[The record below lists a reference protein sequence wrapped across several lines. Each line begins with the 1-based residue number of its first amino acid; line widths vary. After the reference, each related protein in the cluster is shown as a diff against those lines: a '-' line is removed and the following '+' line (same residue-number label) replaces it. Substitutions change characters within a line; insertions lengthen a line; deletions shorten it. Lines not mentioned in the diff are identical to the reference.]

1 MTLNSKVEGFIENL
15 PTNYLRENL
24 TNSPGRV
31 SELTLSSCGIRI
43 DFSKQLWDFAIVN
56 LLINELNAQGVLDQ
70 KIKAMTAGE
79 KINRSENRAVKHH
92 LLRANRGDFPDP
104 DEKLVIDERER
115 FLEFAQEVFNDPKI
129 KYLVNIGIGGSDLG
143 PRFIHRALS
152 GAKKKTFF
160 VANLDPRELDEVLA
174 QINFKETMFVIVSK
188 TFTTLESIHNA
199 ERAKKAFLNELSMDD
214 FAKHFVAIT
223 TNQNA
228 AIEFGLKADR
238 IFEFWDWIGGRF
250 SLASA
255 VGISIAMN
263 FGRDV
268 FSQMLQ
274 GMRDFDEH
282 FHKAPLKSNLAFWH
296 ALSWYY
302 NQNYLKC
309 KNIAVIG
316 YASTLEYFATYL
328 QQLVMES
335 NGKSVSVDGTV
346 LPQAACPVVF
356 GEVGTNSQHSF
367 FQMIHQGKDLIPV
380 DFIVVKPNL
389 ISKEEIQL
397 AANAL
402 AQSAVLA
409 LGSDETVSSKVEKK
423 MPGNRPS
430 NLIIVDSLDAYSLG
444 ALISLYEA
452 STIIQGFIYNINS
465 FDQWGVQLGKKVA
478 ESLVA
483 SFESDG
489 QANLDNSTKAA
500 IDYLN

>member
-43 DFSKQLWDFAIVN
+43 DFSKQLWDFEIVN

-199 ERAKKAFLNELSMDD
+199 ERAKKAFLNELSIDD
-214 FAKHFVAIT
+214 FAKHFVVIT

-302 NQNYLKC
+302 N
-309 KNIAVIG
+309 
-316 YASTLEYFATYL
+316 
-328 QQLVMES
+328 
-335 NGKSVSVDGTV
+335 
-346 LPQAACPVVF
+346 
-356 GEVGTNSQHSF
+356 
-367 FQMIHQGKDLIPV
+367 
-380 DFIVVKPNL
+380 
-389 ISKEEIQL
+389 
-397 AANAL
+397 
-402 AQSAVLA
+402 
-409 LGSDETVSSKVEKK
+409 
-423 MPGNRPS
+423 
-430 NLIIVDSLDAYSLG
+430 
-444 ALISLYEA
+444 
-452 STIIQGFIYNINS
+452 
-465 FDQWGVQLGKKVA
+465 
-478 ESLVA
+478 
-483 SFESDG
+483 
-489 QANLDNSTKAA
+489 
-500 IDYLN
+500 

>member
-1 MTLNSKVEGFIENL
+1 MTLNSKVEAFIENL
-15 PTNYLRENL
+15 PTNYLRKNL
-24 TNSPGRV
+24 NNSPERV
-31 SELTLSSCGIRI
+31 SELTLSACGIRI
-43 DFSKQLWDFAIVN
+43 DFSKQLWDFEIVN
-56 LLINELNAQGVLDQ
+56 LLTKELNAKAVLDQ

-92 LLRANRGDFPDP
+92 LLRANRGDFQDP
-104 DEKLVIDERER
+104 DEQLVIDERER
-115 FLEFAQEVFNDPKI
+115 FLEFAQEVFSDPEI
-129 KYLVNIGIGGSDLG
+129 KYIVNIGIGGSDLG
-143 PRFIHRALS
+143 PRLIHRALS

-174 QINFKETMFVIVSK
+174 QINLKETMFVIVSK
-188 TFTTLESIHNA
+188 TFTTLESMHNA
-199 ERAKKAFLNELSMDD
+199 ERAKETFLRELSIDD
-214 FAKHFVAIT
+214 FAKNFVAVT
-223 TNQNA
+223 TNQTA
-228 AIEFGLKADR
+228 ASEFGLKADR
-238 IFEFWDWIGGRF
+238 IFEFWDWIGGRY

-263 FGRDV
+263 FGRDR
-268 FSQMLQ
+268 FGQMLQ
-274 GMRDFDEH
+274 GMRDFDQH
-282 FHKAPLKSNLAFWH
+282 FHRTPLKSNLAFWH

-309 KNIAVIG
+309 RNIAVIG
-316 YASTLEYFATYL
+316 YASALEYFATYL

-346 LPQAACPVVF
+346 LPQASCPVVF

-380 DFIVVKPNL
+380 DFIVVKPNRS
-389 ISKEEIQL
+389 SKEETQL

-409 LGSDETVSSKVEKK
+409 LGSDESESLKVEKR

-430 NLIIVDSLDAYSLG
+430 NLIIVESLTAYSLG

-452 STIIQGFIYNINS
+452 STIIQGFLYNINS
-465 FDQWGVQLGKKVA
+465 FDQWGVQLGKEVA

-483 SFESDG
+483 SFESDENT
-489 QANLDNSTKAA
+489 NLDNSTKAA
-500 IDYLN
+500 INYLN